1 MADTHVEPR
10 TVERPL
16 RLWTGVTLAALFL
29 LTVLIVPVL
38 VPGGGIF
45 AVLGGVGG
53 GVLILLWWLFFSRA
67 PWADRLGTVAVMIAA
82 VFATSFVVHES
93 VSNGMMG
100 NMLFVFSIPLLSV
113 ALVAA
118 VGLSRGRSAA
128 FRRVSIVTAL
138 VVACGLATLV
148 RTGGVSGDGV
158 SDLHLRWTPTPE
170 DRLLAQAAD
179 DPPASAPADPVE
191 LRRGEPVAPAR
202 TSPHLTAPVAPEAP
216 VAPDSTRPHVS
227 APSAPAALAPVAPE
241 APVAPDSTR
250 PHVSAPEW
258 PGFRGPNRDGTAHG
272 VLIDTDWSQSP
283 PVQIWRRPIGPGW
296 SSFAVH
302 GDFVYTQE
310 QRGEDEIVS
319 CYRLSSG
326 EPVWKHRDGVRFW
339 ESNGGAGPRATP
351 TLHGGRVYTMGAT
364 GIVNALDAATGGVLW
379 SRNAATDTGKT
390 VPDWGIASSP
400 LLMDDLVIVAVAG
413 QLAAYDERTGQQRW
427 VGQTGGAGYSSP
439 HFATIAGVPQV
450 LLLRGSRTISVS
462 PADGTLL
469 WEHAS
474 GPPSVSIVQPAVAD
488 DGAVL
493 IATGDAMG
501 GNGILRVA
509 VAHGPGGWNVEER
522 WTSRGLKPYFNDFVV
537 HEGHVFG
544 FDGSILSCIDLAD
557 GARKWKGGRY
567 GHGQLVLLPEQD
579 LLLVLSEDGELALVS
594 ATAGKFT
601 EIARLPA
608 LEGKTW
614 NHPVVVGDV
623 LLVRNGEEMAAY
635 RLPAAAR

>member
-16 RLWTGVTLAALFL
+16 RLWPGVTLAALIL
-29 LTVLIVPVL
+29 LTILIVPVL

-113 ALVAA
+113 ALVAG

-170 DRLLAQAAD
+170 DRLLAQAVD

-202 TSPHLTAPVAPEAP
+202 ASPHLTAPAAPAVP
-216 VAPDSTRPHVS
+216 VSTRPH
-227 APSAPAALAPVAPE
+227 L
-241 APVAPDSTR
+241 
-250 PHVSAPEW
+250 SAPEW

-319 CYRLSSG
+319 SYRLSSG
-326 EPVWKHRDGVRFW
+326 EPVWRHRDGVRFW

-364 GIVNALDAATGGVLW
+364 GIVNALDAATGAVLW

-439 HFATIAGVPQV
+439 PEVT
-450 LLLRGSRTISVS
+450 
-462 PADGTLL
+462 
-469 WEHAS
+469 
-474 GPPSVSIVQPAVAD
+474 
-488 DGAVL
+488 AVL
-493 IATGDAMG
+493 
-501 GNGILRVA
+501 
-509 VAHGPGGWNVEER
+509 
-522 WTSRGLKPYFNDFVV
+522 
-537 HEGHVFG
+537 
-544 FDGSILSCIDLAD
+544 
-557 GARKWKGGRY
+557 
-567 GHGQLVLLPEQD
+567 
-579 LLLVLSEDGELALVS
+579 
-594 ATAGKFT
+594 
-601 EIARLPA
+601 RL
-608 LEGKTW
+608 G
-614 NHPVVVGDV
+614 
-623 LLVRNGEEMAAY
+623 M
-635 RLPAAAR
+635 